1 MNRTLAIEKRT
12 SSLQG
17 LLRQHGQHRSCWEH
31 VFVGVLTGLLLAGG
45 AVASSTK
52 SEPDTT
58 LISVSGTIMRI
69 DPPALRMSVHD
80 DTGRSQHFAVANVD
94 AMTRVRKGDHVCV
107 EIDPAG
113 IVLNIQHT
121 TPAPQRPTLS
131 YASG

>member
-1 MNRTLAIEKRT
+1 M
-12 SSLQG
+12 
-17 LLRQHGQHRSCWEH
+17 
-31 VFVGVLTGLLLAGG
+31 GVLTGLLLAGG

-69 DPPALRMSVHD
+69 DPSALRMSVHD
-80 DTGRSQHFAVANVD
+80 DAGQSRHFAVANVD
-94 AMTRVRKGDHVCV
+94 AMTRVHKGDHVCV